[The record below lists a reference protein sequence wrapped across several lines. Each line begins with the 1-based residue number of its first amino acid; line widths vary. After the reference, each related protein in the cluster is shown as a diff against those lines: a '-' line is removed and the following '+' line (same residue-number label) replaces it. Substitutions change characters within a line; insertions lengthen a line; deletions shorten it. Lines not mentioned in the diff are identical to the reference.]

1 MIKQNKTKSNGFSGM
16 KRVEIPSIEYPIAPI
31 MKANGNT
38 TNGA

>member
-1 MIKQNKTKSNGFSGM
+1 MQNKLEMVVFSGM